1 MNLLRKNT
9 MHLIISTSLNP
20 NSLMLDYRC
29 RIIPRYVYA
38 TGDAFDSSQVAN
50 EEVISRIEELV
61 DSIISWSSS

>member
-1 MNLLRKNT
+1 
-9 MHLIISTSLNP
+9 
-20 NSLMLDYRC
+20 MLDYRC
-29 RIIPRYVYA
+29 RIIPRYVHA

>member
-1 MNLLRKNT
+1 
-9 MHLIISTSLNP
+9 
-20 NSLMLDYRC
+20 MLDYRC